1 MELKGKKIVFL
12 GDSITEGHG
21 TSDKENKTFWALTGQ
36 RTGATVRGFG
46 IGGTRIAPQYDAQDN
61 IWDQNDFIKRADQMD
76 PDADVV
82 VVLGGTNDFGHG
94 NAPFG
99 TMDDRT
105 PETFC
110 GACHLLFAGLIEKYP
125 TTPIVVMTPI
135 QRLNGNVPS
144 NNTGLPL
151 VAYADKIREIAGFYA
166 LPVLDLYRCSGI
178 CPDLPVQQQRFCP
191 DGLHPNNDGAARIA
205 ARLAGFLQTL

>member
-1 MELKGKKIVFL
+1 MDLQHATINVL
-12 GDSITEGHG
+12 GDSITAGSGVTDAEHIYHAVLGR
-21 TSDKENKTFWALTGQ
+21 LV
-36 RTGATVRGFG
+36 GADTVRNYG
-46 IGGTRIAPQYDAQDN
+46 IGGTRIARQSGPDTHGVAFVDRYTEM
-61 IWDQNDFIKRADQMD
+61 AD
-76 PDADVV
+76 DADL
-82 VVLGGTNDFGHG
+82 VLVFGGTNDYGHG
-94 NAPFG
+94 DAPFG

-135 QRLNGNVPS
+135 QRLDGNVPS
-144 NNTGLPL
+144 GNTGLPL

-205 ARLAGFLQTL
+205 ARLAGFLRTL

>member
-1 MELKGKKIVFL
+1 MT
-12 GDSITEGHG
+12 D
-21 TSDKENKTFWALTGQ
+21 
-36 RTGATVRGFG
+36 
-46 IGGTRIAPQYDAQDN
+46 
-61 IWDQNDFIKRADQMD
+61 
-76 PDADVV
+76 DADL
-82 VVLGGTNDFGHG
+82 VLVFGGTNDYGHG

-99 TMDDRT
+99 TTDDRT

-144 NNTGLPL
+144 GNTGLPL

-166 LPVLDLYRCSGI
+166 LPVLDLYRSSGI

>member
-1 MELKGKKIVFL
+1 MDLQHATINVL
-12 GDSITEGHG
+12 GDSITAGSGVTDPEHIYHAVLGH
-21 TSDKENKTFWALTGQ
+21 LV
-36 RTGATVRGFG
+36 GADTVRNYG
-46 IGGTRIAPQYDAQDN
+46 IGGTRIARQSGPDTFGAAFVDRYTEM
-61 IWDQNDFIKRADQMD
+61 AD
-76 PDADVV
+76 DADL
-82 VVLGGTNDFGHG
+82 VLVFGGTNDYGHG

-99 TMDDRT
+99 TTDDRT

-135 QRLNGNVPS
+135 QRLGGNVPS
-144 NNTGLPL
+144 GNTGLPL

>member
-1 MELKGKKIVFL
+1 MDLQHATINVL
-12 GDSITEGHG
+12 GDSITAGSGVTDAEHTYHAVLGR
-21 TSDKENKTFWALTGQ
+21 LV
-36 RTGATVRGFG
+36 GAGTVRNYG
-46 IGGTRIAPQYDAQDN
+46 IGGTRIARQSGPDTHGVAFVDRYTEM
-61 IWDQNDFIKRADQMD
+61 AD
-76 PDADVV
+76 DADL
-82 VVLGGTNDFGHG
+82 VLVFGGTNDYGHG
-94 NAPFG
+94 DAPFG

-110 GACHLLFAGLIEKYP
+110 GACHLLFAGRIEKSP
-125 TTPIVVMTPI
+125 ATPIVVMTPI
-135 QRLNGNVPS
+135 QRLDGNVPS
-144 NNTGLPL
+144 GNTGLPL

-205 ARLAGFLQTL
+205 ARLAGFLHTL

>member
-1 MELKGKKIVFL
+1 MDLQHATINVL
-12 GDSITEGHG
+12 GDSITAGSGVTDPEHIYHAVLGR
-21 TSDKENKTFWALTGQ
+21 LV
-36 RTGATVRGFG
+36 GADTVRNYG
-46 IGGTRIAPQYDAQDN
+46 IGGTRIARQSGPDTHGVAFVDRYTEM
-61 IWDQNDFIKRADQMD
+61 AD
-76 PDADVV
+76 DADL
-82 VVLGGTNDFGHG
+82 VLVFGGTNDYGHG
-94 NAPFG
+94 DAPFG

-178 CPDLPVQQQRFCP
+178 CPNLPVQQQRFCP

>member
-1 MELKGKKIVFL
+1 MDLQHATINVL
-12 GDSITEGHG
+12 GDSITAGSGVTDAEHTYHAVLGR
-21 TSDKENKTFWALTGQ
+21 LV
-36 RTGATVRGFG
+36 GAGTVRNYG
-46 IGGTRIAPQYDAQDN
+46 IGGTRIARQSGPDTIGAAFVDRYTEM
-61 IWDQNDFIKRADQMD
+61 AD
-76 PDADVV
+76 DADL
-82 VVLGGTNDFGHG
+82 VLVFGGTNDYGHG
-94 NAPFG
+94 DAPFG

-135 QRLNGNVPS
+135 QRLDGNIPS
-144 NNTGLPL
+144 GNTGLPL